1 MNINLVSST
10 FQTAVRLYNQAQH
23 YMGLYTDRAMSDI
36 TRLTKVEPLVIVSKD
51 CFGLDIMPDL
61 QQTILNYVIADYSQ
75 AVNIL
80 TKVKDIQ
87 VIRVLD
93 KLNPS
98 RDATGMLLSTAVT
111 NESMTPA
118 ALNFSLPTERKLAV
132 TMEAKGSS
140 PLEEAA
146 SLGVGKLVNIDIGF
160 NNELGHEATA
170 KIPVQF
176 RLLPGFVNAA
186 QMVSILG
193 YGTDDTGVIAR
204 FQRAVDG
211 GIAPF
216 MDFIMAQDL
225 IDEYRKAAIKDDSR
239 TLQKIMSRVTTN
251 KKFGLL
257 TNNPSLATLSNIFV
271 ITEAERK
278 SLESKFGGKITNKAM
293 RDRMFQNVY
302 ASLIV
307 VVDREWNT
315 ATFWD
320 KGLDSAATLNFKDLK
335 TSSQGKGP
343 DLFEMMKS
351 FNMGM
356 PLSL

>member
-51 CFGLDIMPDL
+51 CFGLEIMPDV
-61 QQTILNYVIADYSQ
+61 QQTLLNYVIADYLQ

-87 VIRVLD
+87 VVRILD

-98 RDATGMLLSTAVT
+98 RDATGMLLSTAIT
-111 NESMTPA
+111 TESMKPQ
-118 ALNFSLPTERKLAV
+118 ALQYSLPTERRCV
-132 TMEAKGSS
+132 ITTEAKGSS

-146 SLGVGKLVNIDIGF
+146 SLGVGKLVNVEIGY
-160 NNELGHEATA
+160 NNELGQECTS

-176 RLLPGFVNAA
+176 RLLPGFVNAS
-186 QMVSILG
+186 QMVNILG
-193 YGTDDTGVIAR
+193 YGTDDTGMIAR

-225 IDEYRKAAIKDDSR
+225 IQEYRKAAIKDDTR
-239 TLQKIMSRVTTN
+239 TLQKIMSRVQTN

-257 TNNPSLATLSNIFV
+257 TNNPSLATVSNIFV
-271 ITEAERK
+271 ITEAEQK
-278 SLESKFGGKITNKAM
+278 TLESKFGGKMTSRAM
-293 RDRMFQNVY
+293 RDRMFNNVF
-302 ASLIV
+302 AAQV
-307 VVDREWNT
+307 VVVNREWNT
-315 ATFWD
+315 VTIWD
-320 KGLDSAATLNFKDLK
+320 KGLDLPATLSFKDIK
-335 TSSQGKGP
+335 TSNQGKGP